1 MDLSDNT
8 FMESNATILG
18 VPELIELTV
27 NDTSLLNQLDGH
39 VMDIKICYNI
49 YRCQNTM
56 TTREIDAQMDIWVNY
71 ST

>member
-1 MDLSDNT
+1 MHIIEIMDLSDNT

-39 VMDIKICYNI
+39 VTDMKMSYNI
-49 YRCQNTM
+49 
-56 TTREIDAQMDIWVNY
+56 
-71 ST
+71 